1 MMPRS
6 SRGFPRAT
14 TKMTPTSSSINDL
27 ESTIIFSFPITQRLL
42 HESPRLAI
50 YVGCP
55 PVLPSLVS
63 GLVRKV
69 HVPLC
74 NKFYWSKSEPLYFNS
89 NTAEG
94 DKDLSQRRLD
104 NVVFISH
111 PFNMGIL
118 QSSTTGRYKTF
129 CGFTR
134 ERTFLIVFI
143 HPLDLISNSIAIDC
157 DVKRVIEVFLFLN

>member
-1 MMPRS
+1 MS
-6 SRGFPRAT
+6 QLGW
-14 TKMTPTSSSINDL
+14 
-27 ESTIIFSFPITQRLL
+27 LL
-42 HESPRLAI
+42 I
-50 YVGCP
+50 CP

-69 HVPLC
+69 NVPLC

>member
-1 MMPRS
+1 MSYLRW
-6 SRGFPRAT
+6 
-14 TKMTPTSSSINDL
+14 
-27 ESTIIFSFPITQRLL
+27 LL
-42 HESPRLAI
+42 I
-50 YVGCP
+50 CP

-63 GLVRKV
+63 NLVQKV
-69 HVPLC
+69 NVALS

-118 QSSTTGRYKTF
+118 QSSTTVRYKTF
-129 CGFTR
+129 CGSTR

-157 DVKRVIEVFLFLN
+157 DVKRVIEVFLLKN